1 MNMRDL
7 TGSQSSAAGEARR
20 ADAER
25 LWSIAAVERETG
37 LSKDTL
43 RVWERRYGFPT
54 PSRDAF
60 GERAYPL
67 QQVERLRVLKRLLD
81 AGWRPG
87 RLMKM
92 SAEEVEALAQGGP
105 ASTADTVT
113 PAAVQAEPLEPFMD
127 LIRRHDSAG
136 LHREL
141 GRMLSRLGTFRF
153 VTDLLAPLN
162 VAVGEAWMRGRLEV
176 FEEHAYTEEV
186 QVVMRQ
192 AISQIPVPQTAARPS
207 VLLSTF
213 PGEPHGLGLL
223 MVEALFR
230 LEGCACVSLGV
241 QTPLLDIVRAS
252 QAHQAD
258 IVALG
263 FSGILGAQQ
272 VLEGLA
278 DLRARLPSAVEVWAG
293 GSASVL
299 ARKPVPGVLV
309 VQDLRGIA
317 TEVRRWRDAGESDG
331 LA

>member
-1 MNMRDL
+1 MHMRDL
-7 TGSQSSAAGEARR
+7 DEAGPEGEPSDRDR
-20 ADAER
+20 ER
-25 LWSIAAVERETG
+25 LMSIAAVERDTG

-43 RVWERRYGFPT
+43 RVWERRYGFPA

-60 GERAYPL
+60 GERIYPL
-67 QQVERLRVLKRLLD
+67 EQVERLRTLKRLLD

-92 SAEEVEALAQGGP
+92 SAQEVDTLAQGAVSE
-105 ASTADTVT
+105 ASTP
-113 PAAVQAEPLEPFMD
+113 PAALAAEPLGPFLEM
-127 LIRRHDSAG
+127 IRRHDPAT

-141 GRMLSRLGTFRF
+141 GRMLSRLGAFRF
-153 VTDLLAPLN
+153 VTELVAPLN
-162 VAVGEAWMRGRLEV
+162 VAVGEAWMRGDLEI

-192 AISQIPVPQTAARPS
+192 AISQIPVPLNVERPT

-230 LEGCACVSLGV
+230 LEGCSCVSLGV
-241 QTPLLDIVRAS
+241 QTPMLDIVRAA

-263 FSGILGAQQ
+263 FSGVLGAQQ
-272 VLEGLA
+272 VVDSLA
-278 DLRARLPSAVEVWAG
+278 DLRARLPAAVELWAG
-293 GSASVL
+293 GSAAVL
-299 ARKPVPGVLV
+299 ARRPVAGVRV
-309 VQDLRGIA
+309 VQDLHTIA
-317 TEVRRWRDAGESDG
+317 SEVQRWRDAGVSDALG
-331 LA
+331 